1 MNETSPARK
10 YYLHDGEQQT
20 GPFSLDEL
28 AQTPLTSTAMIWYK
42 GLNDWQEAATIAEL
56 QPIINHTLPPV
67 SIEEEVAPPPFKG
80 AKERSK
86 TAEVATPP
94 HSPHPFRSGFF
105 KFIVVV
111 ALLIISGTAIRTVQQ
126 YRMDRITMNADSTAT
141 EPTYEEQILSIEDQ
155 EKAAPKKFLKAAGD
169 FKKTVFGGNF
179 KIDGTIT
186 NSATVAKFKNALIE
200 VSFYTDKNKYISA
213 SRFTIEDSFPAG
225 STKEFK
231 LKIDPPKGADNCK
244 WKVAGA
250 VAYWIGV

>member
-1 MNETSPARK
+1 MNEAPPSRK
-10 YYLHDGEQQT
+10 YYLHDGAQQT

-28 AQTPLTSTAMIWYK
+28 AQMPLTSTTMIWYK
-42 GLNDWQEAATIAEL
+42 DLDDWQEAATIEEL
-56 QPIINHTLPPV
+56 LPIINHPAPLVP
-67 SIEEEVAPPPFKG
+67 IAEEVAPPPFKG

-86 TAEVATPP
+86 AAEAVVTPP

-105 KFIVVV
+105 KFIIVV

-126 YRMDRITMNADSTAT
+126 YRMDHITMDADSTAT

-213 SRFTIEDSFPAG
+213 SRFTIEDAFPAG

-244 WKVAGA
+244 WKVVGA
-250 VAYWIGV
+250 VAY